1 MWPLLAELA
10 RVESEVSCA
19 RQQHQNDGI
28 NCPTR
33 LPSNYLT
40 DSLLGCSWPPRCHN
54 TGTDESWLSAWKH
67 AVAQLEPI
75 IQSIFPWVHNKE
87 IILIKKA
94 GVPCS
99 QIWKKYKLHKKVS
112 KFLLTEL
119 LWTCVF
125 VCLFAQWMFLHLI
138 KFSNNNG
145 KDIKKALLETRGN
158 KCLLNVA
165 S

>member
-1 MWPLLAELA
+1 MWPQLAEPA

-19 RQQHQNDGI
+19 RQLHQNDGI

-33 LPSNYLT
+33 SPSNYLT

-87 IILIKKA
+87 IILRKKA

-99 QIWKKYKLHKKVS
+99 QIRKKYKLHKKVNWS
-112 KFLLTEL
+112 FVN
-119 LWTCVF
+119 WTVMNVCVC
-125 VCLFAQWMFLHLI
+125 VCLH
-138 KFSNNNG
+138 NG
-145 KDIKKALLETRGN
+145 CFYILNFQTTMAKISTKLCWKLEAT
-158 KCLLNVA
+158 NVC
-165 S
+165 

>member
-10 RVESEVSCA
+10 RVESEVSCT
-19 RQQHQNDGI
+19 RQQHQNDGV

-33 LPSNYLT
+33 SPSNYLT

-87 IILIKKA
+87 IILIKKT

-125 VCLFAQWMFLHLI
+125 VCLFAQWMFLHL